1 MRWAFVKVYALA
13 DGRFVGNMASED
25 KTGEIGLLDIEE
37 SMLVR
42 QLKDGT
48 YVVFLED
55 DYKGKNVIFKW
66 NT

>member
-1 MRWAFVKVYALA
+1 
-13 DGRFVGNMASED
+13 MASEN
-25 KTGEIGLLDIEE
+25 KMGEIGLLDIEE

-66 NT
+66 KP